1 MGPTSLGSG
10 ELKERRGS
18 HIQESPITGGG
29 IGWVRRGA
37 VRSQRRAQQQ
47 VCVRQDRVKPTQLV
61 PLTALCALA

>member
-1 MGPTSLGSG
+1 MGPVPLGR

-29 IGWVRRGA
+29 ISWVRRGA

-47 VCVRQDRVKPTQLV
+47 VCGRQDRVRPTQLV
-61 PLTALCALA
+61 PLAALCALA